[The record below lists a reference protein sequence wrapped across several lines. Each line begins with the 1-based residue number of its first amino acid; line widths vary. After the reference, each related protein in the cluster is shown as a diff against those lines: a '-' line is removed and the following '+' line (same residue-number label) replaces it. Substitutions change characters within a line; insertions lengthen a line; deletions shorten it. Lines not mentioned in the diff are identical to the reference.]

1 MNNPLPEGVT
11 PLSPEE
17 REGLKLTHILTRE
30 ELNEVE
36 QINISKAYR
45 WVMHAKRVK
54 VNDEMFLKKLHLRMF
69 NDIWRW
75 AGTFRKTDK
84 NIGCSFWEISI
95 QLRNLCRDVDAW
107 IEYQT
112 YDSLEAAARFH
123 HRLVEI
129 HCFPNG
135 NGRHARLATDLLLIK
150 HFKRPPLRWGTSDLN
165 QHNMVRKQ
173 YIHALQA
180 ADKHDYSV
188 LLEFMRCDRQKAS

>member
-1 MNNPLPEGVT
+1 MNNPLPEGAT

-17 REGLKLTHILTRE
+17 REGLKLTHIVTRE

-36 QINISKAYR
+36 QINVSKAYR
-45 WVMHAKRVK
+45 WAIHAKRVK
-54 VNDEMFLKKLHLRMF
+54 VNDAVFLKKLHLQMF
-69 NDIWRW
+69 GDIWHW

-84 NIGCSFWEISI
+84 NIGCNFWEIPM
-95 QLRNLCRDVDAW
+95 QLRNLCQDVDAW
-107 IEYQT
+107 IEHQS

-135 NGRHARLATDLLLIK
+135 NGRHARFATDLLLIK
-150 HFKRPPLRWGTSDLN
+150 YFKQTPLRWGARDLN

-180 ADKHDYSV
+180 ADKHDYRA
-188 LLEFMRCDRQKAS
+188 LLEFMKA